1 MDNLVWWLMTAAIT
15 AIGIIIWTFLAK
27 FDNKLDALKE
37 LVGDEMRSMDVRVTR
52 LESHIWPHNK
62 G

>member
-1 MDNLVWWLMTAAIT
+1 MENLVWWLMTAAIT

-27 FDNKLDALKE
+27 FDGKLDALKE

-52 LESHIWPHNK
+52 LESHIWPHK